1 MKQSRS
7 LAFVTLFVTLL
18 LAPLAARQ
26 ALQDRIPFDPAGR
39 TGTLSNGLA
48 YFVRRNARPANRV
61 LLRLAVKTGSLDEA
75 DDQQGLAHVL
85 EHMAFNGS
93 AHFKPG
99 ELVSYFESTGARL
112 GPHVNAYT
120 SFEET
125 VYMLDLPSDKTEIV
139 DKGLIAM
146 ADFAGGLTL
155 DPAEIDKERGVVIEE
170 WRGGLGAGSRV
181 RDKPIPVLFYPSKY
195 PPRLPIGKPEI
206 LRSFPPARLKA
217 FYDTFYRPDR
227 MAVIA

>member
-26 ALQDRIPFDPAGR
+26 ALQDRIPFDPAVR
-39 TGTLSNGLA
+39 TGTLSNGLH
-48 YFVRRNARPANRV
+48 YFARRNARPANRV

-99 ELVSYFESTGARL
+99 DFISYFESIGARL
-112 GPHVNAYT
+112 GPHVNAQAG
-120 SFEET
+120 FEDT
-125 VYMLDLPSDKTEIV
+125 IYMLDLPTDKPAIV
-139 DKGLIAM
+139 EQ
-146 ADFAGGLTL
+146 GLT
-155 DPAEIDKERGVVIEE
+155 
-170 WRGGLGAGSRV
+170 
-181 RDKPIPVLFYPSKY
+181 
-195 PPRLPIGKPEI
+195 
-206 LRSFPPARLKA
+206 A
-217 FYDTFYRPDR
+217 F
-227 MAVIA
+227 